1 MVQQQISDFFS
12 SYPERFFKK
21 GEIIIFAHME
31 LSSVFHIKKGSV
43 IQYDIT
49 PSGNRSILNTFKP
62 GAFFPMSN
70 AVNNIDTPYFFEA
83 DEDVIVRVC
92 PAPDAVDFIKT
103 HPDVLFDLLSR
114 TYRGTDGL
122 LLRLSELMHG
132 DASSRILRELQIL
145 AKRFGTDEKD
155 GFVVLKKRISETQLA
170 ERTGLARETVS
181 RAITRLK
188 QEGSLTVSNGH
199 FSITDN

>member
-12 SYPERFFKK
+12 NYPERSFKK

-49 PSGNRSILNTFKP
+49 PSGDRSILNTFKP

-83 DEDVIVRVC
+83 DEDVTVRVC
-92 PAPDAVDFIKT
+92 PASDAVSFVKT

-155 GFVVLKKRISETQLA
+155 GSVVLKKRVSEAQLA